1 MNKTELKR
9 IIANYEAMKQPQ
21 PCRPLTWAEV
31 LKTRKTTPLVVEYR
45 EGTEELYHYGKERIT
60 WRLIQISAAYARQL
74 DRDVTGEKTKYNRT
88 FRFWPRMPT
97 RRERKA
103 AKWEA

>member
-9 IIANYEAMKQPQ
+9 IIANYEAMKKPQ
-21 PCRPLTWAEV
+21 PCRPLTWAELMKV
-31 LKTRKTTPLVVEYR
+31 RKATPLVIEYR
-45 EGTEELYHYGKERIT
+45 ERREGRGLIMWRIVCVNSK
-60 WRLIQISAAYARQL
+60 QARAL
-74 DRDVTGEKTKYNRT
+74 NKNATGEKGNYNRT
-88 FRFWPRMPT
+88 FRFWPCMPS